1 MYEENGPIYPT
12 HVDHVL
18 GVGGPPPRHDQLLHQ
33 LLDLLLG
40 LKTVQI
46 RLLFVFESHCWIQTH
61 CQVGSNA
68 KAIDLYVFN

>member
-18 GVGGPPPRHDQLLHQ
+18 GVRGPPPRHDQLLHQ

-46 RLLFVFESHCWIQTH
+46 RRLENLCGLWTQAWLRASTSS
-61 CQVGSNA
+61 G
-68 KAIDLYVFN
+68 